1 MKRVVLLF
9 AVSLAVLLFA
19 NSVFV
24 VRETDQVII
33 TMFGKPVPR
42 ATNGSFFGAPT
53 DGQGGAITSAGLHFK
68 LPFFQQVHRFER
80 RFLEWDGDRNEVP
93 TKDKRFIFVDTY
105 ARWQITDPLKYL
117 ERLRD
122 EGGAR
127 RRLDDILDGETRNA
141 IAKYDLVEAVRTSN
155 RDPEDAGQEPEE
167 QGVLKPIEVGRE
179 TIRLEILHKAQSRT
193 GDLGITILDVQF
205 KRINY
210 AEEDVRKAIENRMIA
225 ERQRIAARYRSQGDG
240 EAARILGE
248 RVREVKRILS
258 EAYETSEGIRGRADA
273 EATRIYA
280 EAYDSSADSRRFYEL
295 LKTFDTYRTTFDKDT
310 TLLLSTDADFFGYLK
325 RSGG

>member
-9 AVSLAVLLFA
+9 VLALTALLLA
-19 NSVFV
+19 NSVFI
-24 VRETDQVII
+24 VRETEQIII

-42 ATNGSFFGAPT
+42 ASDGAFFRKPAEGE
-53 DGQGGAITSAGLHFK
+53 GIAITQAGLHFK
-68 LPFFQQVHRFER
+68 LPFFQQVRRFDR
-80 RFLEWDGDRNEVP
+80 RFLEWDGDRNEIP

-105 ARWQITDPLKYL
+105 ARWQITEPLKYL

-122 EGGAR
+122 EAGAR

-141 IAKYDLVEAVRTSN
+141 ISKYDLVEAVRTSN
-155 RDPEDAGQEPEE
+155 RTPEDAGQEPEE
-167 QGVLKPIEVGRE
+167 QGVLNPIDIGRE
-179 TIRLEILHKAQSRT
+179 EIRKEILTKAQSRT
-193 GDLGITILDVQF
+193 GDLGITIHDVQF

-210 AEEDVRKAIENRMIA
+210 AEKDVRIAIENRMIA
-225 ERQRIAARYRSQGDG
+225 ERQRIAARFRSQGDG

-248 RVREVKRILS
+248 REREVKRILS

-280 EAYDSSADSRRFYEL
+280 EAYDQNADSRRFYEL
-295 LKTFDTYRTTFDKDT
+295 LKTFDTYRTSFGKDT
-310 TLLLSTDADFFGYLK
+310 TVLLSTDADFFEYLK
-325 RSGG
+325 SGGG

>member
-9 AVSLAVLLFA
+9 ALSLGALLLA
-19 NSVFV
+19 NSAFIVK
-24 VRETDQVII
+24 ETDQVII

-42 ATNGSFFGAPT
+42 APDGSFFGRPAE
-53 DGQGGAITSAGLHFK
+53 GQGGAITRSGLHFK
-68 LPFFQQVHRFER
+68 LPFFQQVRRFDK
-80 RFLEWDGDRNEVP
+80 RFLEWDGDRNEIP

-122 EGGAR
+122 EAGAR

-155 RDPEDAGQEPEE
+155 RTPEDAGQEPEE
-167 QGVLKPIEVGRE
+167 QGVLNPIGVGRE
-179 TIRLEILHKAQSRT
+179 QIRKEILTKAQSRT
-193 GDLGITILDVQF
+193 GDLGITIHDVQF

-210 AEEDVRKAIENRMIA
+210 AEEDVRRAIEDRMIA
-225 ERQRIAARYRSQGDG
+225 ERQRIAARFRSEGDG

-248 RVREVKRILS
+248 REREVKRILS
-258 EAYETSEGIRGRADA
+258 EAYETAEGIRDRADA

-280 EAYDSSADSRRFYEL
+280 EAYDQSAESRRFYEL
-295 LKTFDTYRTTFDKDT
+295 LKTFDTYRNTFDGET
-310 TLLLSTDADFFGYLK
+310 MLLLSTDADFFEFLK